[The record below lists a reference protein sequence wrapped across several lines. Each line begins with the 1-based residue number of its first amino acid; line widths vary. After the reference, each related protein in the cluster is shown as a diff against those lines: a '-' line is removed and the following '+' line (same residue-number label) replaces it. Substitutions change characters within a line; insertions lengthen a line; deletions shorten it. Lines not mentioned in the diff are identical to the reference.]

1 MKLFKSIL
9 VSGLVIAA
17 FSAVSCSKWLDVNT
31 DPENPTL
38 ESAEYQLELA
48 HCEFYTNSATQF
60 AAWRTGMAMG
70 DWTRYNGGGN
80 YWNVSYWYP
89 VDGQVTTPYQW
100 FFVGAGPTLKDL
112 YTKAM
117 AAENWHYAGVA
128 QALLAYGYMLMTD
141 LYGEMPYEDGLSQNA
156 LPVYSTG
163 KTIYLGCFERLDE
176 AIELL
181 QKDIDPNI
189 PQLSVGDFWNNGD
202 TSKWLKLCYL
212 LKARWINKLNKKGAG
227 SYLEGKY
234 DEATIL
240 DCLSKAMKSNAD
252 NTVINHTDDNGTTH
266 DQLGWDEPVDYSP
279 LYSVCGMNAGYMV
292 TKMLYDNLTNFD
304 GLGIEDPRA
313 DHLIPWA
320 RSTKS
325 ASTPAEIKWSD
336 DGLWRRSLGVDMLS
350 NINSEGGPL
359 RAAWVADVL
368 YKDEK
373 EYNAAKET
381 SLTPEEF
388 KELTYEQKV
397 KVPGYFTINSDN
409 TLRKGDTVYVEC
421 TSESR
426 GYAAKQDLLYRRGF
440 KADGKELDDRSA
452 ESGSFYSRVSSPT
465 YVGTYME
472 ACFIKAEVLFKKN
485 DKSGAYAAYKDGI
498 KAAIELM
505 NDKLIAWVAEDKDLA
520 KCPSFTPM
528 PEIDIQ
534 YFLANGI
541 GTAADIT
548 LGRIMTQKRLA
559 LQFSV
564 ETWNDMRRY
573 DFDESIFLGW
583 GIPAY
588 HEKVAA
594 AQKAIPD
601 GKFYRR
607 WRQCSHEYNYNS
619 KNLIAIGLEVPG
631 ADNSLA
637 NWNRADDAWTIPVWW
652 DSDQQ

>member
-38 ESAEYQLELA
+38 DAAEYQLELA

-163 KTIYLGCFERLDE
+163 KTIYLGCFDQLDE

-181 QKDIDPNI
+181 QKPIDVSLP
-189 PQLSVGDFWNNGD
+189 PLSVGDFWNNGD
-202 TSKWLKLCYL
+202 TGKWLKLCYL

-234 DEATIL
+234 DESTIL
-240 DCLSKAMKSNAD
+240 ECLSKAMQSNAD

-266 DQLGWDEPVDYSP
+266 DFLGWDEPVDYSP

-292 TKMLYDNLTNFD
+292 TKMLYDNLTDFD
-304 GLGIEDPRA
+304 GLGVEDPRA

-320 RSTKS
+320 RSVKG
-325 ASTPAEIKWSD
+325 ADTPAEIKWSD

-359 RAAWVADVL
+359 RAAWDSKANHFYID
-368 YKDEK
+368 
-373 EYNAAKET
+373 
-381 SLTPEEF
+381 
-388 KELTYEQKV
+388 
-397 KVPGYFTINSDN
+397 SDN
-409 TLRKGDTVYVEC
+409 NLRLGDTVYVEC
-421 TSESR
+421 TSESK
-426 GYAAKQDLLYRRGF
+426 GYAAKKDLLYRRGG
-440 KADGKELDDRSA
+440 ANVDASA

-472 ACFIKAEVLFKKN
+472 ACFIKAEVLFNKN
-485 DKSGAYAAYKDGI
+485 DKVGAYAAYKEGI

-505 NDKLIAWVAEDKDLA
+505 NDKLKVWVSEDPTLA
-520 KCPSFTPM
+520 ACPSFTPM
-528 PEIDIQ
+528 SEIDIQ

-564 ETWNDMRRY
+564 ENWNDMRRY
-573 DFDESIFLGW
+573 DFNKNIFLGW
-583 GIPAY
+583 DIPAY
-588 HEKVAA
+588 HFKVAA
-594 AQKAIPD
+594 AEKAIPA
-601 GKFYRR
+601 GKAYRR

-631 ADNSLA
+631 ADNSLD

-652 DSDQQ
+652 DSDQK

>member
-17 FSAVSCSKWLDVNT
+17 FSAVSCNKWLDVNT

-38 ESAEYQLELA
+38 DAAEYQLELA

-80 YWNVSYWYP
+80 YWHVSYWNP

-112 YTKAM
+112 YAKAM

-163 KTIYLGCFERLDE
+163 KTIYLGCFDQLDE

-181 QKDIDPNI
+181 QKPIDVSLP
-189 PQLSVGDFWNNGD
+189 PLSVGDFWNNGD
-202 TSKWLKLCYL
+202 TGKWLKLCYL
-212 LKARWINKLNKKGAG
+212 LKARWINKLNKKGTG
-227 SYLEGKY
+227 SYKDGKW
-234 DEATIL
+234 DEATIM
-240 DCLSKAMKSNAD
+240 DCLNKAMQSNAD

-266 DQLGWDEPVDYSP
+266 DYLGWDEPVDYSP

-304 GLGIEDPRA
+304 GLGVEDPRA

-320 RSTKS
+320 RSVKGEN
-325 ASTPAEIKWSD
+325 TPEEIKWSA
-336 DGLWRRSLGVDMLS
+336 DGAWRRSLGVDMLS

-359 RAAWVADVL
+359 RAAWS
-368 YKDEK
+368 
-373 EYNAAKET
+373 NAKH
-381 SLTPEEF
+381 F
-388 KELTYEQKV
+388 Y
-397 KVPGYFTINSDN
+397 INSDN
-409 TLRKGDTVYVEC
+409 PLRLGDTVYVEC
-421 TSESR
+421 TSESK
-426 GYAAKQDLLYRRGF
+426 GYAAKKDLLYRRGG
-440 KADGKELDDRSA
+440 ANVDASA
-452 ESGSFYSRVSSPT
+452 ESGSFYSRVSAPT

-472 ACFIKAEVLFKKN
+472 ACFIKAEVLFNKG
-485 DKSGAYAAYKDGI
+485 DKSGAYTAYKEGI

-505 NDKLIAWVAEDKDLA
+505 NDKLKVWVAEDPTLA
-520 KCPSFTPM
+520 SCPSFTPM
-528 PEIDIQ
+528 ADEDIQ
-534 YFLANGI
+534 NFLANGI
-541 GTAADIT
+541 GTSGDLT

-564 ETWNDMRRY
+564 ENWNDMRRY
-573 DFDESIFLGW
+573 DYKRDLFLGW
-583 GIPAY
+583 DIPAY
-588 HEKVAA
+588 HDKVAA
-594 AQKAIPD
+594 AQKAIPN
-601 GKFYRR
+601 GKYYRR
-607 WRQCSHEYNYNS
+607 WRQCSHEYNYNA

-631 ADNSLA
+631 ADNTLD
-637 NWNRADDAWTIPVWW
+637 NWNRADDAWTINVWW

>member
-38 ESAEYQLELA
+38 DAAEYQLELA

-163 KTIYLGCFERLDE
+163 KTIYLGCFDQLDE

-181 QKDIDPNI
+181 QKPIDVSLP
-189 PQLSVGDFWNNGD
+189 PLSVGDFWNNGD
-202 TSKWLKLCYL
+202 TGKWLKLCYL

-234 DEATIL
+234 DESTIL
-240 DCLSKAMKSNAD
+240 ECLSKAMQSNAD

-266 DQLGWDEPVDYSP
+266 DFLGWDEPVDYSP

-292 TKMLYDNLTNFD
+292 TKMLYDNLTDFD
-304 GLGIEDPRA
+304 GLGVEDPRA

-320 RSTKS
+320 RSVKG
-325 ASTPAEIKWSD
+325 ADTPAEIKWSD

-359 RAAWVADVL
+359 RAAWDN
-368 YKDEK
+368 EK
-373 EYNAAKET
+373 HFY
-381 SLTPEEF
+381 
-388 KELTYEQKV
+388 
-397 KVPGYFTINSDN
+397 INSDN
-409 TLRKGDTVYVEC
+409 PLRLGDTVYVEC
-421 TSESR
+421 TSESK
-426 GYAAKQDLLYRRGF
+426 GYAAKKDLLYRRGG
-440 KADGKELDDRSA
+440 ANVDASA

-472 ACFIKAEVLFKKN
+472 ACFIKAEVLFNKN
-485 DKSGAYAAYKDGI
+485 DKAGAYAAYKEGI

-505 NDKLIAWVAEDKDLA
+505 NDKLKVWVSEDPTLA
-520 KCPSFTPM
+520 ACPSFTPM
-528 PEIDIQ
+528 SEIDIQ

-541 GTAADIT
+541 GTAADLT

-564 ETWNDMRRY
+564 ENWNDMRRY
-573 DFDESIFLGW
+573 DFNKNIFLGW
-583 GIPAY
+583 DIPAY
-588 HEKVAA
+588 HFKVAA
-594 AQKAIPD
+594 AEKAIPA
-601 GKFYRR
+601 GKAYRR

-631 ADNSLA
+631 ADNSLD

-652 DSDQQ
+652 DSDQK

>member
-38 ESAEYQLELA
+38 DAAEYQLELA

-163 KTIYLGCFERLDE
+163 KTIYLGCFDQLDE

-181 QKDIDPNI
+181 QKPIDVSLP
-189 PQLSVGDFWNNGD
+189 PLSVGDFWNNGD
-202 TSKWLKLCYL
+202 TGKWLKLCYL

-234 DEATIL
+234 DESTIL
-240 DCLSKAMKSNAD
+240 ECLSKAMQSNAD

-266 DQLGWDEPVDYSP
+266 DFLGWDEPVDYSP

-292 TKMLYDNLTNFD
+292 TKMLYDNLTDFD
-304 GLGIEDPRA
+304 GLGVEDPRA

-320 RSTKS
+320 RSVKG
-325 ASTPAEIKWSD
+325 ADTPAEIKWSA
-336 DGLWRRSLGVDMLS
+336 DGAWRRSLGVDMLS

-359 RAAWVADVL
+359 RAAWDN
-368 YKDEK
+368 EK
-373 EYNAAKET
+373 HFY
-381 SLTPEEF
+381 
-388 KELTYEQKV
+388 
-397 KVPGYFTINSDN
+397 INSDN
-409 TLRKGDTVYVEC
+409 PLRLGDTVYVEC
-421 TSESR
+421 TSESK
-426 GYAAKQDLLYRRGF
+426 GYAAKKDLLYRRGG
-440 KADGKELDDRSA
+440 ANVDASA

-472 ACFIKAEVLFKKN
+472 ACFIKAEVLFNKN
-485 DKSGAYAAYKDGI
+485 DKAGAYAAYKEGI

-505 NDKLIAWVAEDKDLA
+505 NDKLKVWVSEDPTLA
-520 KCPSFTPM
+520 ACPSFTPM
-528 PEIDIQ
+528 SEIDIQ

-564 ETWNDMRRY
+564 ENWNDMRRY
-573 DFDESIFLGW
+573 DFNKNIFLGW
-583 GIPAY
+583 DIPAY
-588 HEKVAA
+588 HFKVAA
-594 AQKAIPD
+594 AEKAIPA
-601 GKFYRR
+601 GKAYRR

-631 ADNSLA
+631 ADNSLD

-652 DSDQQ
+652 DSDQK

>member
-38 ESAEYQLELA
+38 DAAEYQLELA

-80 YWNVSYWYP
+80 YWHVSYWYP

-100 FFVGAGPTLKDL
+100 FFVGAGPTLKDI
-112 YTKAM
+112 YAKAM

-163 KTIYLGCFERLDE
+163 KTIYLGCFAQLDE

-181 QKDIDPNI
+181 QKNIDVALP
-189 PQLSVGDFWNNGD
+189 PLSVGDFWNNGD
-202 TSKWLKLCYL
+202 VNKWLKLCYL
-212 LKARWINKLNKKGAG
+212 LKARWINKLNKKQAG

-234 DEATIL
+234 DEAAIL
-240 DCLSKAMKSNAD
+240 DCLSKAMQSNAD

-266 DQLGWDEPVDYSP
+266 DFLGWDEPVDYSP

-304 GLGIEDPRA
+304 DLGVEDPRA

-320 RSTKS
+320 RSVKG
-325 ASTPAEIKWSD
+325 ADTPAEIKWSA
-336 DGLWRRSLGVDMLS
+336 DGAWRRSLGVDMLS

-359 RAAWVADVL
+359 RAAWDN
-368 YKDEK
+368 EK
-373 EYNAAKET
+373 HFY
-381 SLTPEEF
+381 
-388 KELTYEQKV
+388 
-397 KVPGYFTINSDN
+397 INSDN
-409 TLRKGDTVYVEC
+409 PLRLGDTVYVEC
-421 TSESR
+421 TSESK
-426 GYAAKQDLLYRRGF
+426 GYAAKKDLLYRRGG
-440 KADGKELDDRSA
+440 ANVDASA
-452 ESGSFYSRVSSPT
+452 ESGSFYSRVSAPT

-472 ACFIKAEVLFKKN
+472 ACFIKAEVLFNKN
-485 DKSGAYAAYKDGI
+485 DKAGAYAAYRDGI
-498 KAAIELM
+498 RAAIDLM
-505 NDKLIAWVAEDKDLA
+505 NDKLKVWVSEDQTLA
-520 KCPSFTPM
+520 SCPSFTPM
-528 PEIDIQ
+528 EEGAIQ
-534 YFLANGI
+534 DFMSNGI
-541 GTAADIT
+541 GDVAGLT

-564 ETWNDMRRY
+564 ENWNDMRRY

-607 WRQCSHEYNYNS
+607 WRQCSHEYNYNA

-631 ADNSLA
+631 ADNSLD